1 MYDDHDSDDYDD
13 DDEIQLVICELW
25 YESPENDLH
34 RVIRKLLTHIRHFVL
49 KHPTAV
55 VPELFRFTAP
65 LAGGVTEP
73 LGQKK
78 YLTLPFIK

>member
-13 DDEIQLVICELW
+13 DEIQLVGAL
-25 YESPENDLH
+25 SGFFL
-34 RVIRKLLTHIRHFVL
+34 
-49 KHPTAV
+49 
-55 VPELFRFTAP
+55 
-65 LAGGVTEP
+65 TEP